1 MTKYKSI
8 RNGIC
13 ATIMAVTPILLSAQI
28 VKHDR
33 LLSFES
39 AEVPSFIS
47 GTNSGLS
54 ISDQHYKD
62 GTHSLQWKFQPGS
75 SITIDKDLKFEKK
88 DPTGVDK
95 YLSVFVVWIYNEKPI
110 GQTMQFEFLKDGKVC
125 TSFPFGLNFHGW
137 RAAWV
142 SYERDMQGTPEE
154 GMNKIRITAPDVPGE
169 IFIDHL
175 LTAAKM
181 DHRYQ
186 TADLQVPFV
195 NKETGNHWLFALKYS
210 QLTPD
215 IPLEK
220 TVSNLQHK
228 EIKVIENRL
237 REIICPPSEVTPQ
250 TIANL
255 RKAYESYGITYKDGK
270 VSGLPLFYGRAGE
283 AYERILPDWKGN
295 IMAAN
300 NMEVSNFFSLMN
312 RIAVA
317 YNNAINPQDKDVLKQ
332 MFITMYDHITD
343 QGVAFGSCWG
353 NIHHYGYSVRG
364 LYLAYF
370 LMKDVLREAGK
381 LNEAERTLRWYAIT
395 NEVYPKPEVDG
406 IDMDSFNTQTTGRIA
421 SILMMEDTP
430 EKLQYLKSFS
440 RWIDYGCR
448 PALGL
453 AGAFKKDGGAFHHRN
468 NYPAY
473 AVGGL
478 EGASNMIYLFNHT
491 DFAVSEL
498 AHQTVKKVLLTMRF
512 YCNKLNFPLSMS
524 GRHPDGKGKLIPMQ
538 YAVMALAGT
547 PDGKA
552 DFDADMAAAYLR
564 LVAGT
569 SSTGEDP
576 EYMPQFSNEEER
588 RMAKLLSDKGF
599 RPEPDPQGNLA
610 MGYGCVSVQRRSNW
624 AAVVRGHSRY
634 LWAAEHYLGANL
646 YGRYLAHGSMQ
657 ILTAAPGVVVT
668 PATSGW
674 QEAGFD
680 WNRIPGVT
688 SIHLPFDDLQA
699 KVYNV
704 DTFSGMEEMLYSDE
718 AFAGGLSQ
726 QHQNGNFGM
735 KLHEHDK
742 YNGSHRARK
751 SFHFFDGVIV
761 CLGSD
766 IENTNGEYPTETTIF
781 QLAVTDSAGHAYWKT
796 YQGDGKVWIDHIGTG
811 YYVPVA
817 AKFEKKFPQYSRAQ
831 KVNKETKGDW
841 VSLVIDHGKSPKGAS
856 YEYAVFPQ
864 TVVPVM
870 KQFAKKPSYK
880 VLQKD
885 RNAHIVRD
893 LKSNTTSYVLFETP
907 SADLPKGLLMK
918 ADTSCLV
925 MVHEE
930 KGKALLTVAQP
941 DLAFY
946 RGPSDEA
953 FDENGK
959 RIERSIYSRPWINND
974 SGEIPVTV
982 TLKGCWTVQE
992 TPACQVVSSDK
1003 NSTVIRFICKDGM
1016 SQDTELIPF
1025 KN

>member
-317 YNNAINPQDKDVLKQ
+317 YNNAINPQDKDALKQ

-343 QGVAFGSCWG
+343 QGIAYGSCLG
-353 NIHHYGYSVRG
+353 NITHYGYSFRPFFT
-364 LYLAYF
+364 AYF
-370 LMKDVLREAGK
+370 LMKEVFREIGK
-381 LNEAERTLRWYAIT
+381 QEEAEKAMLWYST
-395 NEVYPKPEVDG
+395 VNDVYNKPKTAG
-406 IDMDSFNTQTTGRIA
+406 IDIDFFNTLSTGRIA
-421 SILMMEDTP
+421 SILFMEDTP
-430 EKLQYLKSFS
+430 EKVQYLKSYS
-440 RWIDYGCR
+440 RWLNNGCL
-448 PALGL
+448 PAEGL
-453 AGAFKKDGGAFHHRN
+453 NDAFKADGSAYHHCN

-473 AVGGL
+473 ATGGL
-478 EGASNMIYLFNHT
+478 TGATNMIYLLSHT
-491 DFAVSEL
+491 GFAVSEL
-498 AHQTVKKVLLTMRF
+498 AHQTVKEVLLTMRF
-512 YCNKLNFPLSMS
+512 YCNKRSFPLSMS
-524 GRHPDGKGKLIPMQ
+524 GRHPNGKGELIPEH
-538 YAVMALAGT
+538 YILMALAGS
-547 PDGKA
+547 PDRKQ
-552 DFDADMAAAYLR
+552 DIDTDMANAYLR
-564 LVAGT
+564 LTEAPYKCNKREESFRNLFSAKGF
-569 SSTGEDP
+569 SPEQDP
-576 EYMPQFSNEEER
+576 E
-588 RMAKLLSDKGF
+588 
-599 RPEPDPQGNLA
+599 GNKA
-610 MGYGCVSVQRRSNW
+610 MGYACVSIQRRNNW
-624 AAVVRGHSRY
+624 SAVARGHSRY
-634 LWAAEHYLGANL
+634 LWAAEHYRGANL
-646 YGRYLAHGSMQ
+646 FGRYLAHGSLQ
-657 ILTAAPGVVVT
+657 IMTAPQGEEVSS
-668 PATSGW
+668 TSGGW
-674 QEAGFD
+674 QEEGFD
-680 WNRIPGVT
+680 WGRIPGT
-688 SIHLPFDDLQA
+688 PAIHLPVDQLEA
-699 KVYNV
+699 NILNV
-704 DTFSGMEEMLYSDE
+704 DVFSGYEEMLYSDE
-718 AFAGGLSQ
+718 AFAGGISQ
-726 QHQNGNFGM
+726 EHRNGAFGM

-766 IENTNGEYPTETTIF
+766 IENTNGEYLTETTIF

-856 YEYAVFPQ
+856 YEYAVLPQ

-925 MVHEE
+925 MIHEE

>member
-110 GQTMQFEFLKDGKVC
+110 AQTMQFEFLKDGKVC

-154 GMNKIRITAPDVPGE
+154 GMNKIRITAPNVPGE

-317 YNNAINPQDKDVLKQ
+317 YNNAINPQDKDALKQ

-343 QGVAFGSCWG
+343 QGIAYGSCLG
-353 NIHHYGYSVRG
+353 NITHYGYSFRPFFT
-364 LYLAYF
+364 AYF
-370 LMKDVLREAGK
+370 LMKEVFREIGK
-381 LNEAERTLRWYAIT
+381 QEEAEKAMLWYST
-395 NEVYPKPEVDG
+395 VNDVYNKPKTAG
-406 IDMDSFNTQTTGRIA
+406 IDIDFFNTLSTGRIA
-421 SILMMEDTP
+421 SILFMEDTP
-430 EKLQYLKSFS
+430 EKVQYLKSYS
-440 RWIDYGCR
+440 RWLNNGCL
-448 PALGL
+448 PAEGL
-453 AGAFKKDGGAFHHRN
+453 NDAFKADGSAYHHCN

-473 AVGGL
+473 ATGGL
-478 EGASNMIYLFNHT
+478 TGATNMIYLLSHT
-491 DFAVSEL
+491 GFAVSEL
-498 AHQTVKKVLLTMRF
+498 AHQTVKEVLLTMRF
-512 YCNKLNFPLSMS
+512 YCNKRSFPLSMS
-524 GRHPDGKGKLIPMQ
+524 GRHPNGKGELIPEH
-538 YAVMALAGT
+538 YILMALAGS
-547 PDGKA
+547 PDRKQ
-552 DFDADMAAAYLR
+552 DIDTDMANAYLR
-564 LVAGT
+564 LTEAPYKCNKREESFRNLFSAKGF
-569 SSTGEDP
+569 SPEQDP
-576 EYMPQFSNEEER
+576 E
-588 RMAKLLSDKGF
+588 
-599 RPEPDPQGNLA
+599 GNKA
-610 MGYGCVSVQRRSNW
+610 MGYACVSIQRRNNW
-624 AAVVRGHSRY
+624 SAVARGHSRY
-634 LWAAEHYLGANL
+634 LWAAEHYRGANL
-646 YGRYLAHGSMQ
+646 FGRYLAHGSLQ
-657 ILTAAPGVVVT
+657 IMTAPQGEEVSS
-668 PATSGW
+668 TSGGW
-674 QEAGFD
+674 QEEGFD
-680 WNRIPGVT
+680 WGRIPGT
-688 SIHLPFDDLQA
+688 TAIHLPVDQLEA
-699 KVYNV
+699 NILNV
-704 DTFSGMEEMLYSDE
+704 DVFSGYEEMLYSDE
-718 AFAGGLSQ
+718 AFAGGISQ
-726 QHQNGNFGM
+726 EHRNGAFGM

-766 IENTNGEYPTETTIF
+766 IENTNNEYPTETTIF
-781 QLAVTDSAGHAYWKT
+781 QLAVKDDAGHNYWKD
-796 YQGDGKVWIDHIGTG
+796 YQGNGKYWIDHIGTG

-817 AKFEKKFPQYSRAQ
+817 AKFEKNFPQYSRKQ
-831 KVNKETKGDW
+831 NTGEKTEGDW
-841 VSLVIDHGKSPKGAS
+841 VSLTVDHGKAPKGGS
-856 YEYAVFPQ
+856 YEYAILPQ
-864 TVVPVM
+864 TT
-870 KQFAKKPSYK
+870 QTEISSFAKKPSYK

-893 LKSNTTSYVLFETP
+893 LKSNTTSYILFETP
-907 SADLPKGLLMK
+907 DVLPKGLIQK
-918 ADTSCLV
+918 VDTSCLIMLREHKQEAV
-925 MVHEE
+925 
-930 KGKALLTVAQP
+930 LTVCQP
-941 DLAFY
+941 DLALY
-946 RGPSDEA
+946 RGPSDDIY
-953 FDENGK
+953 DEQGK
-959 RIERSIYSRPWINND
+959 RIERSIYSRPWIGNP
-974 SGEIPVTV
+974 SQSIPVRIE
-982 TLKGCWTVQE
+982 LKGKWEIDE
-992 TPACQVVSSDK
+992 TPECKIVSSDTK
-1003 NSTVIRFICKDGM
+1003 KTVLEFTCTDAASLEVK
-1016 SQDTELIPF
+1016 LH
-1025 KN
+1025 KK

>member
-1 MTKYKSI
+1 MKKYKSI

-317 YNNAINPQDKDVLKQ
+317 YNNAINPQDKDALKQ

-343 QGVAFGSCWG
+343 QGIAYGSCLG
-353 NIHHYGYSVRG
+353 NITHYGYSFRPFFT
-364 LYLAYF
+364 AYF
-370 LMKDVLREAGK
+370 LMKEVFREMGK
-381 LNEAERTLRWYAIT
+381 QEEAEKAMLWYST
-395 NEVYPKPEVDG
+395 VNDVYNKPKTAG
-406 IDMDSFNTQTTGRIA
+406 IDIDFFNTLSTGRIA
-421 SILMMEDTP
+421 SILFMEDTP
-430 EKLQYLKSFS
+430 EKVQYLKSYS
-440 RWIDYGCR
+440 RWLNNGCL
-448 PALGL
+448 PAEGL
-453 AGAFKKDGGAFHHRN
+453 NDAFKADGSAYHHCN

-473 AVGGL
+473 ATGGL
-478 EGASNMIYLFNHT
+478 TGATNMIYLLSHT
-491 DFAVSEL
+491 GFAVSEL
-498 AHQTVKKVLLTMRF
+498 AHQTVKEVLLTMRF
-512 YCNKLNFPLSMS
+512 YCNKRSFPLSMS
-524 GRHPDGKGKLIPMQ
+524 GRHPNGKGELIPEH
-538 YAVMALAGT
+538 YILMALAGS
-547 PDGKA
+547 PDRKQ
-552 DFDADMAAAYLR
+552 DIDTDMANAYLR
-564 LVAGT
+564 LTEAPYKCNKREESFRNLFSAKGF
-569 SSTGEDP
+569 SPEQDP
-576 EYMPQFSNEEER
+576 E
-588 RMAKLLSDKGF
+588 
-599 RPEPDPQGNLA
+599 GNKA
-610 MGYGCVSVQRRSNW
+610 MGYACVSIQRRNNW
-624 AAVVRGHSRY
+624 SAVARGHSRY
-634 LWAAEHYLGANL
+634 LWAAEHYRGANL
-646 YGRYLAHGSMQ
+646 FGRYLAHGSLQ
-657 ILTAAPGVVVT
+657 IMTAPQGEEVSS
-668 PATSGW
+668 TSGGW
-674 QEAGFD
+674 QEEGFD
-680 WNRIPGVT
+680 WGRIPGT
-688 SIHLPFDDLQA
+688 TAIHLPVDQLEA
-699 KVYNV
+699 NILNV
-704 DTFSGMEEMLYSDE
+704 DVFSGYEEMLYSDE
-718 AFAGGLSQ
+718 AFAGGISQ
-726 QHQNGNFGM
+726 EHRNGAFGM

-766 IENTNGEYPTETTIF
+766 IENTNNEYPTETTIF
-781 QLAVTDSAGHAYWKT
+781 QLAVKDDAGHNYWKD
-796 YQGDGKVWIDHIGTG
+796 YQGNGKYWIDHIGTG

-817 AKFEKKFPQYSRAQ
+817 AKFEKNFPQYSRKQ
-831 KVNKETKGDW
+831 NTGEKTEGDW
-841 VSLVIDHGKSPKGAS
+841 VSLTVDHGKAPKGGS
-856 YEYAVFPQ
+856 YEYAILPQ
-864 TVVPVM
+864 TT
-870 KQFAKKPSYK
+870 QTEISSFAKKPSYK

-893 LKSNTTSYVLFETP
+893 LKSNTTSYILFETP
-907 SADLPKGLLMK
+907 DVLPKGLIQK
-918 ADTSCLV
+918 VDTSCLIMLREHKQEAV
-925 MVHEE
+925 
-930 KGKALLTVAQP
+930 LTVCQP
-941 DLAFY
+941 DLALY
-946 RGPSDEA
+946 RGPSDDIY
-953 FDENGK
+953 DEQGK
-959 RIERSIYSRPWINND
+959 RIERSIYSRPWIGNP
-974 SGEIPVTV
+974 SQSIPVRIE
-982 TLKGCWTVQE
+982 LKGKWEIDE
-992 TPACQVVSSDK
+992 TPECKTVSSDTK
-1003 NSTVIRFICKDGM
+1003 KTVLEFTCTDAASMEVK
-1016 SQDTELIPF
+1016 LH
-1025 KN
+1025 KK

>member
-125 TSFPFGLNFHGW
+125 TSFPFGLNFQGW

-317 YNNAINPQDKDVLKQ
+317 YNNAINPQDKDALKQ

-343 QGVAFGSCWG
+343 QGIAYGSCLG
-353 NIHHYGYSVRG
+353 NITHYGYSFRPFFT
-364 LYLAYF
+364 AYF
-370 LMKDVLREAGK
+370 LMKEVFREIGK
-381 LNEAERTLRWYAIT
+381 QEEAEKAMLWYST
-395 NEVYPKPEVDG
+395 VNDVYNKPKTAG
-406 IDMDSFNTQTTGRIA
+406 IDIDFFNTLSTGRIA
-421 SILMMEDTP
+421 SILFMEDTP
-430 EKLQYLKSFS
+430 EKVQYLKSYS
-440 RWIDYGCR
+440 RWLNNGCL
-448 PALGL
+448 PAEGL
-453 AGAFKKDGGAFHHRN
+453 NDAFKADGSAYHHCN

-473 AVGGL
+473 ATGGL
-478 EGASNMIYLFNHT
+478 TGATNMIYLLSHT
-491 DFAVSEL
+491 GFAVSEL
-498 AHQTVKKVLLTMRF
+498 AHQTVKEVLLTMRF
-512 YCNKLNFPLSMS
+512 YCNKRSFPLSMS
-524 GRHPDGKGKLIPMQ
+524 GRHPNGKGELIPEH
-538 YAVMALAGT
+538 YILMALAGS
-547 PDGKA
+547 PDRKQ
-552 DFDADMAAAYLR
+552 DIDTDMANAYLR
-564 LVAGT
+564 LTEAPYKCNKREESFRNLFSAKGF
-569 SSTGEDP
+569 SPEQDP
-576 EYMPQFSNEEER
+576 E
-588 RMAKLLSDKGF
+588 
-599 RPEPDPQGNLA
+599 GNKA
-610 MGYGCVSVQRRSNW
+610 MGYACVSIQRRNNW
-624 AAVVRGHSRY
+624 SAVARGHSRY
-634 LWAAEHYLGANL
+634 LWAAEHYRGANL
-646 YGRYLAHGSMQ
+646 FGRYLAHGSLQ
-657 ILTAAPGVVVT
+657 IMTAPQGEEVSS
-668 PATSGW
+668 TSGGW
-674 QEAGFD
+674 QEEGFD
-680 WNRIPGVT
+680 WGRIPGT
-688 SIHLPFDDLQA
+688 TAIHLPVDQLEA
-699 KVYNV
+699 NILNV
-704 DTFSGMEEMLYSDE
+704 DVFSGYEEMLYSDE
-718 AFAGGLSQ
+718 AFAGGISQ
-726 QHQNGNFGM
+726 EHRNGAFGM

-766 IENTNGEYPTETTIF
+766 IENTNNEYPTETTIF
-781 QLAVTDSAGHAYWKT
+781 QLAVKDDAGHNCWKD
-796 YQGDGKVWIDHIGTG
+796 YQGNGKYWIDHIGTG

-817 AKFEKKFPQYSRAQ
+817 AKFEKNFPQYSRKQ
-831 KVNKETKGDW
+831 NTGEKTEGDW
-841 VSLVIDHGKSPKGAS
+841 VSLTVDHGKAPKGGS
-856 YEYAVFPQ
+856 YEYAILPQ
-864 TVVPVM
+864 TT
-870 KQFAKKPSYK
+870 QTEISSFAKKPSYK

-893 LKSNTTSYVLFETP
+893 LKSNTTSYILFETP
-907 SADLPKGLLMK
+907 DVLPKGLIQK
-918 ADTSCLV
+918 VDTSCLIMLREHKQEAV
-925 MVHEE
+925 
-930 KGKALLTVAQP
+930 LTVCQP
-941 DLAFY
+941 DLALY
-946 RGPSDEA
+946 RGPSDDIY
-953 FDENGK
+953 DEQGK
-959 RIERSIYSRPWINND
+959 RIERSIYSRPWIGNP
-974 SGEIPVTV
+974 SQSIPVRIE
-982 TLKGCWTVQE
+982 LKGKWEIDE
-992 TPACQVVSSDK
+992 TPECKIVSSDTK
-1003 NSTVIRFICKDGM
+1003 KTVLEFTCTDAASLEVK
-1016 SQDTELIPF
+1016 LH
-1025 KN
+1025 KK

>member
-317 YNNAINPQDKDVLKQ
+317 YNNTINPQDKDVLKQ

-343 QGVAFGSCWG
+343 QGIAYGSCLG
-353 NIHHYGYSVRG
+353 NITHYGYSFRPFFT
-364 LYLAYF
+364 AYF
-370 LMKDVLREAGK
+370 LMKEVFREMGK
-381 LNEAERTLRWYAIT
+381 QEEAEKAMLWYST
-395 NEVYPKPEVDG
+395 VNDVYNKPKTAG
-406 IDMDSFNTQTTGRIA
+406 IDIDFFNTLSTGRIA
-421 SILMMEDTP
+421 SILFMEDTP
-430 EKLQYLKSFS
+430 EKVQYLKSYS
-440 RWIDYGCR
+440 RWLNNGCL
-448 PALGL
+448 PAEGL
-453 AGAFKKDGGAFHHRN
+453 NDAFKADGSAYHHCN

-473 AVGGL
+473 ATGGL
-478 EGASNMIYLFNHT
+478 TGATNMIYLLSHT

-498 AHQTVKKVLLTMRF
+498 AHQTVKEVLLTMRF
-512 YCNKLNFPLSMS
+512 YCNKRSFPLSMS
-524 GRHPDGKGKLIPMQ
+524 GRHPNGKGELIPEH
-538 YAVMALAGT
+538 YILMALAGS
-547 PDGKA
+547 PDRKQ
-552 DFDADMAAAYLR
+552 DIDTDMANAYLR
-564 LVAGT
+564 LTEAPYKCNKREESFRNLFSAKGF
-569 SSTGEDP
+569 SPEQDP
-576 EYMPQFSNEEER
+576 E
-588 RMAKLLSDKGF
+588 
-599 RPEPDPQGNLA
+599 GNKA
-610 MGYGCVSVQRRSNW
+610 MGYACVSIQRRNNW
-624 AAVVRGHSRY
+624 SAVARGHSRY
-634 LWAAEHYLGANL
+634 LWAAEHYRGANL
-646 YGRYLAHGSMQ
+646 FGRYLAHGSLQ
-657 ILTAAPGVVVT
+657 IMTAPQGEEVSS
-668 PATSGW
+668 TSGGW
-674 QEAGFD
+674 QEEGFD
-680 WNRIPGVT
+680 WGRIPGT
-688 SIHLPFDDLQA
+688 TAIHLPVDQLEA
-699 KVYNV
+699 NILNV
-704 DTFSGMEEMLYSDE
+704 DVFSGYEEMLYSDE
-718 AFAGGLSQ
+718 AFAGGISQ
-726 QHQNGNFGM
+726 EHRNGAFGM

-766 IENTNGEYPTETTIF
+766 IENTNNEYPTETTIF
-781 QLAVTDSAGHAYWKT
+781 QLAVKDDAGHNYWKD
-796 YQGDGKVWIDHIGTG
+796 YQGNGKYWIDHIGTG

-817 AKFEKKFPQYSRAQ
+817 AKFEKNFPQYSRKQ
-831 KVNKETKGDW
+831 NTGEKTEGDW
-841 VSLVIDHGKSPKGAS
+841 VSLTVDHGKAPKGGS
-856 YEYAVFPQ
+856 YEYAILPQ
-864 TVVPVM
+864 TT
-870 KQFAKKPSYK
+870 QTEISSFAKKPSYK

-893 LKSNTTSYVLFETP
+893 LKSNTTSYILFETP
-907 SADLPKGLLMK
+907 DVLPKGLIQK
-918 ADTSCLV
+918 VDTSCLIMLREHKQEAV
-925 MVHEE
+925 
-930 KGKALLTVAQP
+930 LTVCQP
-941 DLAFY
+941 DLALY
-946 RGPSDEA
+946 RGPSDDIY
-953 FDENGK
+953 DEQGK
-959 RIERSIYSRPWINND
+959 RIERSIYSRPWIGNP
-974 SGEIPVTV
+974 SQSIPVRIE
-982 TLKGCWTVQE
+982 LKGKWEIDE
-992 TPACQVVSSDK
+992 TPECKTVSSDTK
-1003 NSTVIRFICKDGM
+1003 KTVLEFTCTDAASLEVK
-1016 SQDTELIPF
+1016 LH
-1025 KN
+1025 KK

>member
-125 TSFPFGLNFHGW
+125 TSFPFGLNFQGW

-317 YNNAINPQDKDVLKQ
+317 YNNAINPQDKDALKQ

-343 QGVAFGSCWG
+343 QGIAYGSCLG
-353 NIHHYGYSVRG
+353 NITHYGYSFRPFFT
-364 LYLAYF
+364 AYF
-370 LMKDVLREAGK
+370 LMKEVFREIGK
-381 LNEAERTLRWYAIT
+381 QEEAEKAMLWYST
-395 NEVYPKPEVDG
+395 VNDVYNKPKTAG
-406 IDMDSFNTQTTGRIA
+406 IDIDFFNTLSTGRIA
-421 SILMMEDTP
+421 SILFMEDTP
-430 EKLQYLKSFS
+430 EKVQYLKSYS
-440 RWIDYGCR
+440 RWLNNGCL
-448 PALGL
+448 PAEGL
-453 AGAFKKDGGAFHHRN
+453 NDAFKADGSAYHHCN

-473 AVGGL
+473 ATGGL
-478 EGASNMIYLFNHT
+478 TGATNMIYLLSHT
-491 DFAVSEL
+491 GFAVSEL
-498 AHQTVKKVLLTMRF
+498 AHQTVKEVLLTMRF
-512 YCNKLNFPLSMS
+512 YCNKRSFPLSMS
-524 GRHPDGKGKLIPMQ
+524 GRHPNGKGELIPEH
-538 YAVMALAGT
+538 YILMALAGS
-547 PDGKA
+547 PDRKQ
-552 DFDADMAAAYLR
+552 DIDTDMANAYLR
-564 LVAGT
+564 LTEAPYKCNKREESFRNLFSAKGF
-569 SSTGEDP
+569 SPEQDP
-576 EYMPQFSNEEER
+576 E
-588 RMAKLLSDKGF
+588 
-599 RPEPDPQGNLA
+599 GNKA
-610 MGYGCVSVQRRSNW
+610 MGYACVSIQRRNNW
-624 AAVVRGHSRY
+624 SAVARGHSRY
-634 LWAAEHYLGANL
+634 LWAAEHYRGANL
-646 YGRYLAHGSMQ
+646 FGRYLAHGSLQ
-657 ILTAAPGVVVT
+657 IMTAPQGEEVSS
-668 PATSGW
+668 TSGGW
-674 QEAGFD
+674 QEEGFD
-680 WNRIPGVT
+680 WGRIPGT
-688 SIHLPFDDLQA
+688 TAIHLPVDQLEA
-699 KVYNV
+699 NILNV
-704 DTFSGMEEMLYSDE
+704 DVFSGYEEMLYSDE
-718 AFAGGLSQ
+718 AFAGGISQ
-726 QHQNGNFGM
+726 EHRNGAFGL

-766 IENTNGEYPTETTIF
+766 IENTNNEYPTETTIF
-781 QLAVTDSAGHAYWKT
+781 QLAVKDDAGHNYWKD
-796 YQGDGKVWIDHIGTG
+796 YQGNGKYWIDHIGTG

-817 AKFEKKFPQYSRAQ
+817 AKFEKNFPQYSRKQ
-831 KVNKETKGDW
+831 NTGEKTEGDW
-841 VSLVIDHGKSPKGAS
+841 VSLTVDHGKAPKGGS
-856 YEYAVFPQ
+856 YEYAILPQ
-864 TVVPVM
+864 TT
-870 KQFAKKPSYK
+870 QTEISSFAKKPSYK

-893 LKSNTTSYVLFETP
+893 LKSNTTSYILFETP
-907 SADLPKGLLMK
+907 DVLPKGLIQK
-918 ADTSCLV
+918 VDTSCLIMLREHKQEAV
-925 MVHEE
+925 
-930 KGKALLTVAQP
+930 LTVCQP
-941 DLAFY
+941 DLALY
-946 RGPSDEA
+946 RGPSDDIY
-953 FDENGK
+953 DEQGK
-959 RIERSIYSRPWINND
+959 RIERSIYSRPWIGNP
-974 SGEIPVTV
+974 SQSIPVRIE
-982 TLKGCWTVQE
+982 LKGKWEIDE
-992 TPACQVVSSDK
+992 TPECKIVSSDTK
-1003 NSTVIRFICKDGM
+1003 KTVLEFTCTDAASLEVK
-1016 SQDTELIPF
+1016 LH
-1025 KN
+1025 KK

>member
-154 GMNKIRITAPDVPGE
+154 GMNKIRITAPNVPGE

-317 YNNAINPQDKDVLKQ
+317 YNNAINPQDKDALKQ

-343 QGVAFGSCWG
+343 QGIAYGSCLG
-353 NIHHYGYSVRG
+353 NITHYGYSFRPFFT
-364 LYLAYF
+364 AYF
-370 LMKDVLREAGK
+370 LMKEVFREIGK
-381 LNEAERTLRWYAIT
+381 QEEAEKAMLWYST
-395 NEVYPKPEVDG
+395 VNDVYNKPKTAG
-406 IDMDSFNTQTTGRIA
+406 IDIDFFNTLSTGRIA
-421 SILMMEDTP
+421 SILFMEDTP
-430 EKLQYLKSFS
+430 EKVQYLKSYS
-440 RWIDYGCR
+440 RWLNNGCL
-448 PALGL
+448 PAEGL
-453 AGAFKKDGGAFHHRN
+453 NDAFKADGSAYHHCN

-473 AVGGL
+473 ATGGL
-478 EGASNMIYLFNHT
+478 TGATNMIYLLSHT
-491 DFAVSEL
+491 GFAVSEL
-498 AHQTVKKVLLTMRF
+498 AHQTVKEVLLTMRF
-512 YCNKLNFPLSMS
+512 YCNKRSFPLSMS
-524 GRHPDGKGKLIPMQ
+524 GRHPNGKGELIPEH
-538 YAVMALAGT
+538 YILMALAGS
-547 PDGKA
+547 PDRKQ
-552 DFDADMAAAYLR
+552 DIDTDMANAYLR
-564 LVAGT
+564 LTEAPYKCNKREESFRNLFSAKGF
-569 SSTGEDP
+569 SPEQDP
-576 EYMPQFSNEEER
+576 E
-588 RMAKLLSDKGF
+588 
-599 RPEPDPQGNLA
+599 GNKA
-610 MGYGCVSVQRRSNW
+610 MGYACVSIQRRNNW
-624 AAVVRGHSRY
+624 SAVARGHSRY
-634 LWAAEHYLGANL
+634 LWAAEHYRGANL
-646 YGRYLAHGSMQ
+646 FGRYLAHGSLQ
-657 ILTAAPGVVVT
+657 IMTAPQGEEVSS
-668 PATSGW
+668 TSGGW
-674 QEAGFD
+674 QEEGFD
-680 WNRIPGVT
+680 WGRIPGT
-688 SIHLPFDDLQA
+688 TAIHLPVDQLEA
-699 KVYNV
+699 NILNV
-704 DTFSGMEEMLYSDE
+704 DVFSGYEEMLYSDE
-718 AFAGGLSQ
+718 AFAGGISQ
-726 QHQNGNFGM
+726 EHRNGAFGM

-766 IENTNGEYPTETTIF
+766 IENTNNEYPTETTIF
-781 QLAVTDSAGHAYWKT
+781 QLAVKDDAGHNYWKD
-796 YQGDGKVWIDHIGTG
+796 YQGNGKYWIDHIGTG

-817 AKFEKKFPQYSRAQ
+817 AKFEKNFPQYSRKQ
-831 KVNKETKGDW
+831 NTGEKTEGDW
-841 VSLVIDHGKSPKGAS
+841 VSLTVDHGKAPKGGS
-856 YEYAVFPQ
+856 YEYAILPQ
-864 TVVPVM
+864 TT
-870 KQFAKKPSYK
+870 QTEISSFAKKPSYK

-893 LKSNTTSYVLFETP
+893 LKSNTTSYILFETP
-907 SADLPKGLLMK
+907 DVLPKGLIQK
-918 ADTSCLV
+918 VDTSCLIMLREHKQEAV
-925 MVHEE
+925 
-930 KGKALLTVAQP
+930 LTVCQP
-941 DLAFY
+941 DLALY
-946 RGPSDEA
+946 RGPSDDIY
-953 FDENGK
+953 DEQGK
-959 RIERSIYSRPWINND
+959 RIERSIYSRPWIGNP
-974 SGEIPVTV
+974 SQSIPVRIE
-982 TLKGCWTVQE
+982 LKGKWEIDE
-992 TPACQVVSSDK
+992 TPECKTVSSDTK
-1003 NSTVIRFICKDGM
+1003 KTVLEFTCTDAASLEVK
-1016 SQDTELIPF
+1016 LH
-1025 KN
+1025 KK

>member
-142 SYERDMQGTPEE
+142 SYERDMQGIPEE

-317 YNNAINPQDKDVLKQ
+317 YNNAINPQDKDALKQ

-343 QGVAFGSCWG
+343 QGIAYGSCLG
-353 NIHHYGYSVRG
+353 NITHYGYSFRPFFT
-364 LYLAYF
+364 AYF
-370 LMKDVLREAGK
+370 LMKEVFREMGK
-381 LNEAERTLRWYAIT
+381 QEEAEKAMLWYST
-395 NEVYPKPEVDG
+395 VNDVYNKPKTAG
-406 IDMDSFNTQTTGRIA
+406 IDIDFFNTLSTGRIA
-421 SILMMEDTP
+421 SILFMEDTP
-430 EKLQYLKSFS
+430 EKVQYLKSYS
-440 RWIDYGCR
+440 RWLNNGCL
-448 PALGL
+448 PAEGL
-453 AGAFKKDGGAFHHRN
+453 NDAFKADGSAYHHCN

-473 AVGGL
+473 ATGGL
-478 EGASNMIYLFNHT
+478 TGATNMIYLLSHT

-498 AHQTVKKVLLTMRF
+498 AHQTVKEVLLTMRF
-512 YCNKLNFPLSMS
+512 YCNKRSFPLSMS
-524 GRHPDGKGKLIPMQ
+524 GRHPNGKGELIPEH
-538 YAVMALAGT
+538 YILMALAGS
-547 PDGKA
+547 PDRQQ
-552 DFDADMAAAYLR
+552 DIDSDMANAYLR
-564 LVAGT
+564 LTEA
-569 SSTGEDP
+569 P
-576 EYMPQFSNEEER
+576 YKCNKQEESFR
-588 RMAKLLSDKGF
+588 NLFIDKGF
-599 RPEPDPQGNLA
+599 SPEQDPEGNKA
-610 MGYGCVSVQRRSNW
+610 MGYACVSIQRRNNW
-624 AAVVRGHSRY
+624 SAVARGHSRY
-634 LWAAEHYLGANL
+634 LWAAEHYRGANL
-646 YGRYLAHGSMQ
+646 FGRYLAHGSLQ
-657 ILTAAPGVVVT
+657 IMTAPQGEEVSS
-668 PATSGW
+668 TSGGW
-674 QEAGFD
+674 QEEGFD
-680 WNRIPGVT
+680 WGRIPGT
-688 SIHLPFDDLQA
+688 TAIHLPVDQLEA
-699 KVYNV
+699 NILNV
-704 DTFSGMEEMLYSDE
+704 DVFSGYEEMLYSDE
-718 AFAGGLSQ
+718 AFAGGISQ
-726 QHQNGNFGM
+726 EHQNGAFGM

-766 IENTNGEYPTETTIF
+766 IENTNNEYPTETTIF
-781 QLAVTDSAGHAYWKT
+781 QLAVKDDAGHNYWKD
-796 YQGDGKVWIDHIGTG
+796 YQGNGKYWIDHIGTG

-817 AKFEKKFPQYSRAQ
+817 AKFEKNFPQYSRKQ
-831 KVNKETKGDW
+831 NTGEKTEGDW
-841 VSLVIDHGKSPKGAS
+841 VSLTVDHGKAPKGGS
-856 YEYAVFPQ
+856 YEYAILPQ
-864 TVVPVM
+864 TT
-870 KQFAKKPSYK
+870 QTEISSFAKKPSYK

-893 LKSNTTSYVLFETP
+893 LKSNTTSYILFETP
-907 SADLPKGLLMK
+907 DVLPKGLIQQV
-918 ADTSCLV
+918 DTSCLIMLREHKQEAV
-925 MVHEE
+925 
-930 KGKALLTVAQP
+930 LTVCQP
-941 DLAFY
+941 DLALY
-946 RGPSDEA
+946 RGPSDDIY
-953 FDENGK
+953 DEQGK
-959 RIERSIYSRPWINND
+959 RIERSIYSRSWIGNP
-974 SGEIPVTV
+974 SQSIPIRIEI
-982 TLKGCWTVQE
+982 KGKWEIDE
-992 TPACQVVSSDK
+992 TPECKTVSSDTK
-1003 NSTVIRFICKDGM
+1003 KTVLEFTCTDAASLEVK
-1016 SQDTELIPF
+1016 LH
-1025 KN
+1025 KK

>member
-1 MTKYKSI
+1 MKKYKSI

-317 YNNAINPQDKDVLKQ
+317 YNNTINPQDKDVLKQ

-343 QGVAFGSCWG
+343 QGIAYGSCLG
-353 NIHHYGYSVRG
+353 NITHYGYSFRPFFT
-364 LYLAYF
+364 AYF
-370 LMKDVLREAGK
+370 LMKEVFREMGK
-381 LNEAERTLRWYAIT
+381 QEEAEKAMLWYST
-395 NEVYPKPEVDG
+395 VNDVYNKPKTAG
-406 IDMDSFNTQTTGRIA
+406 IDIDFFNTLSTGRIA
-421 SILMMEDTP
+421 SILFMEDTP
-430 EKLQYLKSFS
+430 EKVQYLKSYS
-440 RWIDYGCR
+440 RWLNNGCL
-448 PALGL
+448 PAEGL
-453 AGAFKKDGGAFHHRN
+453 NDAFKADGSAYHHCN

-473 AVGGL
+473 ATGGL
-478 EGASNMIYLFNHT
+478 TGATNMIYLLSHT

-498 AHQTVKKVLLTMRF
+498 AHQTVKEVLLTMRF
-512 YCNKLNFPLSMS
+512 YCNKRSFPLSMS
-524 GRHPDGKGKLIPMQ
+524 GRHPNGKGELIPEH
-538 YAVMALAGT
+538 YILMALAGS
-547 PDGKA
+547 PDRKQ
-552 DFDADMAAAYLR
+552 DIDTDMANAYLR
-564 LVAGT
+564 LTEAPYKCNKREESFRNLFSAKGF
-569 SSTGEDP
+569 SPEQDP
-576 EYMPQFSNEEER
+576 E
-588 RMAKLLSDKGF
+588 
-599 RPEPDPQGNLA
+599 GNKA
-610 MGYGCVSVQRRSNW
+610 MGYACVSIQRRNNW
-624 AAVVRGHSRY
+624 SAVARGHSRY
-634 LWAAEHYLGANL
+634 LWAAEHYRGANL
-646 YGRYLAHGSMQ
+646 FGRYLAHGSLQ
-657 ILTAAPGVVVT
+657 IMTAPQGEEVSS
-668 PATSGW
+668 TSGGW
-674 QEAGFD
+674 QEEGFD
-680 WNRIPGVT
+680 WGRIPGT
-688 SIHLPFDDLQA
+688 TAIHLPVDQLEA
-699 KVYNV
+699 NILNV
-704 DTFSGMEEMLYSDE
+704 DVFSGYEEMLYSDE
-718 AFAGGLSQ
+718 AFAGGISQ
-726 QHQNGNFGM
+726 EHRNGAFGM

-766 IENTNGEYPTETTIF
+766 IENTNNEYPTETTIF
-781 QLAVTDSAGHAYWKT
+781 QLAVKDDAGHNYWKD
-796 YQGDGKVWIDHIGTG
+796 YQGNGKYWIDHIGTG

-817 AKFEKKFPQYSRAQ
+817 AKFEKNFPQYSRKQ
-831 KVNKETKGDW
+831 NTGEKTEGDW
-841 VSLVIDHGKSPKGAS
+841 VSLTVDHGKAPKGGS
-856 YEYAVFPQ
+856 YEYAILPQ
-864 TVVPVM
+864 TT
-870 KQFAKKPSYK
+870 QTEISSFAKKPSYK

-893 LKSNTTSYVLFETP
+893 LKSNTTSYILFETP
-907 SADLPKGLLMK
+907 DVLPKGLIQK
-918 ADTSCLV
+918 VDTSCLIMLREHKQEAV
-925 MVHEE
+925 
-930 KGKALLTVAQP
+930 LTVCQP
-941 DLAFY
+941 DLALY
-946 RGPSDEA
+946 RGPSDDIY
-953 FDENGK
+953 DEQGK
-959 RIERSIYSRPWINND
+959 RIERSIYSRPWIGNP
-974 SGEIPVTV
+974 SQSIPVRIE
-982 TLKGCWTVQE
+982 LKGKWEIDE
-992 TPACQVVSSDK
+992 TPECKTVSSDTK
-1003 NSTVIRFICKDGM
+1003 KTVLEFTCTDAASLEVK
-1016 SQDTELIPF
+1016 LH
-1025 KN
+1025 KK

>member
-317 YNNAINPQDKDVLKQ
+317 YNNAINPQDKDVFKQ

-343 QGVAFGSCWG
+343 QGIAYGSCLG
-353 NIHHYGYSVRG
+353 NITHYGYSFRPFFT
-364 LYLAYF
+364 AYF
-370 LMKDVLREAGK
+370 LMKEVFREIGK
-381 LNEAERTLRWYAIT
+381 QEEAEKAMLWYST
-395 NEVYPKPEVDG
+395 VNDVYNKPKTAG
-406 IDMDSFNTQTTGRIA
+406 IDIDFFNTLSTGRIA
-421 SILMMEDTP
+421 SILFMEDTP
-430 EKLQYLKSFS
+430 EKVQYLKSYS
-440 RWIDYGCR
+440 RWLNNGCL
-448 PALGL
+448 PAEGL
-453 AGAFKKDGGAFHHRN
+453 NDAFKADGSAYHHCN

-473 AVGGL
+473 ATGGL
-478 EGASNMIYLFNHT
+478 TGATNMIYLLSHT
-491 DFAVSEL
+491 GFAVSEL
-498 AHQTVKKVLLTMRF
+498 AHQTVKEVLLTMRF
-512 YCNKLNFPLSMS
+512 YCNKRSFPLSMS
-524 GRHPDGKGKLIPMQ
+524 GRHPNGKGELIPEH
-538 YAVMALAGT
+538 YILMALAGS
-547 PDGKA
+547 PDRKQ
-552 DFDADMAAAYLR
+552 DIDTDMTNAYLR
-564 LVAGT
+564 LTEAPYKCNKREESFRNLFSGKGF
-569 SSTGEDP
+569 SPEQDP
-576 EYMPQFSNEEER
+576 E
-588 RMAKLLSDKGF
+588 
-599 RPEPDPQGNLA
+599 GNKA
-610 MGYGCVSVQRRSNW
+610 MGYACVSIQRRYNW
-624 AAVVRGHSRY
+624 SAVARGHSRY
-634 LWAAEHYLGANL
+634 LWAAEHYRGANL
-646 YGRYLAHGSMQ
+646 FGRYLAHGSLQ
-657 ILTAAPGVVVT
+657 IMTAPQGEEVSS
-668 PATSGW
+668 TSGGW
-674 QEAGFD
+674 QEEGFD
-680 WNRIPGVT
+680 WGRIPGT
-688 SIHLPFDDLQA
+688 TAIHLPVDQLEA
-699 KVYNV
+699 NILNV
-704 DTFSGMEEMLYSDE
+704 DVFSGYEEMLYSDE
-718 AFAGGLSQ
+718 AFAGGISQ
-726 QHQNGNFGM
+726 EHRNGAFGM

-751 SFHFFDGVIV
+751 SFHFFDEVIV

-766 IENTNGEYPTETTIF
+766 IENTNNEYPTETTIF
-781 QLAVTDSAGHAYWKT
+781 QLAVKDNAGHNYWKD
-796 YQGDGKVWIDHIGTG
+796 YQGNGKYWIDPIGTG

-817 AKFEKKFPQYSRAQ
+817 AKFEKNFPQYSRKQ
-831 KVNKETKGDW
+831 NTGEKTEGDW
-841 VSLVIDHGKSPKGAS
+841 VSLTVDHGKAPKGGS
-856 YEYAVFPQ
+856 YEYAILPQ
-864 TVVPVM
+864 TT
-870 KQFAKKPSYK
+870 QTEISSFAKKPSYK

-893 LKSNTTSYVLFETP
+893 LKSNTTSYILFETP
-907 SADLPKGLLMK
+907 DVLPKGLIQK
-918 ADTSCLV
+918 VDTSCLIMLREHKQETV
-925 MVHEE
+925 
-930 KGKALLTVAQP
+930 LTVCQP
-941 DLAFY
+941 DLALY
-946 RGPSDEA
+946 RGPSDDIY
-953 FDENGK
+953 DEQGK
-959 RIERSIYSRPWINND
+959 RIERSIYSRPWIGNP
-974 SGEIPVTV
+974 SQSIPVRIE
-982 TLKGCWTVQE
+982 LKGKWEIDE
-992 TPACQVVSSDK
+992 TPECKTVSSDTK
-1003 NSTVIRFICKDGM
+1003 KTVLEFTCTDAASLEVK
-1016 SQDTELIPF
+1016 LH
-1025 KN
+1025 KK

>member
-220 TVSNLQHK
+220 TVSNLQHM

-317 YNNAINPQDKDVLKQ
+317 YNNAINPQDKDALKQ

-343 QGVAFGSCWG
+343 QGIAYGSCLG
-353 NIHHYGYSVRG
+353 NITHYGYSFRPFFT
-364 LYLAYF
+364 AYF
-370 LMKDVLREAGK
+370 LMKEVFREIGK
-381 LNEAERTLRWYAIT
+381 QEEAEKAMLWYST
-395 NEVYPKPEVDG
+395 VNDVYNKPKTAG
-406 IDMDSFNTQTTGRIA
+406 IDIDFFNTLSTGRIA
-421 SILMMEDTP
+421 SILFMEDTP
-430 EKLQYLKSFS
+430 EKVQYLKSYS
-440 RWIDYGCR
+440 RWLNNGCL
-448 PALGL
+448 PAEGL
-453 AGAFKKDGGAFHHRN
+453 NDAFKADGSAYHHCN

-473 AVGGL
+473 ATGGL
-478 EGASNMIYLFNHT
+478 TGATNMIYLLSHT

-498 AHQTVKKVLLTMRF
+498 AHQTVKEVLLTMRF
-512 YCNKLNFPLSMS
+512 YCNKRSFPLSMS
-524 GRHPDGKGKLIPMQ
+524 GRHPNGKGELIPEH
-538 YAVMALAGT
+538 YILMALAGS
-547 PDGKA
+547 PDRKQ
-552 DFDADMAAAYLR
+552 DIDTDMANAYLR
-564 LVAGT
+564 LTEAPYKCNKREESFRNLFSAKGF
-569 SSTGEDP
+569 SPEQDP
-576 EYMPQFSNEEER
+576 E
-588 RMAKLLSDKGF
+588 
-599 RPEPDPQGNLA
+599 GNKA
-610 MGYGCVSVQRRSNW
+610 MGYACVSIQRRNNW
-624 AAVVRGHSRY
+624 SAVARGHSRY
-634 LWAAEHYLGANL
+634 LWAAEHYRGANL
-646 YGRYLAHGSMQ
+646 FGRYLAHGSLQ
-657 ILTAAPGVVVT
+657 IMTAPQGEEVSS
-668 PATSGW
+668 TSGGW
-674 QEAGFD
+674 QEEGFD
-680 WNRIPGVT
+680 WGRIPGT
-688 SIHLPFDDLQA
+688 TAIHLPVDQLEA
-699 KVYNV
+699 NILNV
-704 DTFSGMEEMLYSDE
+704 DVFSGYEEMLYSDE
-718 AFAGGLSQ
+718 AFAGGISQ
-726 QHQNGNFGM
+726 EHRNGAFGM

-751 SFHFFDGVIV
+751 SFHFFDEVIV

-766 IENTNGEYPTETTIF
+766 IENTNNEYPTETTIF
-781 QLAVTDSAGHAYWKT
+781 QLAVKNDAGHNYWKD
-796 YQGDGKVWIDHIGTG
+796 YQGNGKYWIDHIGTG

-817 AKFEKKFPQYSRAQ
+817 AKFEKNFPQYSRKQ
-831 KVNKETKGDW
+831 NTGEKTEGDW
-841 VSLVIDHGKSPKGAS
+841 VSLTVDHGKAPKGGS
-856 YEYAVFPQ
+856 YEYAILPQ
-864 TVVPVM
+864 TT
-870 KQFAKKPSYK
+870 QTEISSFAKKPSYK

-893 LKSNTTSYVLFETP
+893 LKSNTTSYILFETP
-907 SADLPKGLLMK
+907 DVLPKGLIQK
-918 ADTSCLV
+918 VDTSCLIMLREHKQEAV
-925 MVHEE
+925 
-930 KGKALLTVAQP
+930 LTVCQP
-941 DLAFY
+941 DLALY
-946 RGPSDEA
+946 RGPSDDIY
-953 FDENGK
+953 DEQGK
-959 RIERSIYSRPWINND
+959 RIERSIYSRPWIGNP
-974 SGEIPVTV
+974 SQSIPVRIE
-982 TLKGCWTVQE
+982 LKGKWEIDE
-992 TPACQVVSSDK
+992 TPGCKTVSSDTK
-1003 NSTVIRFICKDGM
+1003 KTVLEFTCTDAASLEVK
-1016 SQDTELIPF
+1016 LH
-1025 KN
+1025 KK

>member
-317 YNNAINPQDKDVLKQ
+317 YNNAINPQDKDALKQ

-343 QGVAFGSCWG
+343 QGIAYGSCLG
-353 NIHHYGYSVRG
+353 NITHYGYSFRPFFT
-364 LYLAYF
+364 AYF
-370 LMKDVLREAGK
+370 LMKEVFREMGK
-381 LNEAERTLRWYAIT
+381 QEEAEKAMLWYST
-395 NEVYPKPEVDG
+395 VNDVYNKPKTAG
-406 IDMDSFNTQTTGRIA
+406 IDIDFFNTLSTGRIA
-421 SILMMEDTP
+421 SILFMEDTP
-430 EKLQYLKSFS
+430 EKVQYLKSYS
-440 RWIDYGCR
+440 RWLNNGCL
-448 PALGL
+448 PAEGL
-453 AGAFKKDGGAFHHRN
+453 NDAFKADGSAYHHCN

-473 AVGGL
+473 ATGGL
-478 EGASNMIYLFNHT
+478 TGATNMIYLLSHT
-491 DFAVSEL
+491 GFAVSEL
-498 AHQTVKKVLLTMRF
+498 AHQTVKEVLLTMRF
-512 YCNKLNFPLSMS
+512 YCNKRSFPLSMS
-524 GRHPDGKGKLIPMQ
+524 GRHPNGKGELIPEH
-538 YAVMALAGT
+538 YILMALAGS
-547 PDGKA
+547 PDRKQ
-552 DFDADMAAAYLR
+552 DIDTDMANAYLR
-564 LVAGT
+564 LTEAPYKCNKREESFRNLFSAKGF
-569 SSTGEDP
+569 SPEQDP
-576 EYMPQFSNEEER
+576 E
-588 RMAKLLSDKGF
+588 
-599 RPEPDPQGNLA
+599 GNKA
-610 MGYGCVSVQRRSNW
+610 MGYACVSIQRRNNW
-624 AAVVRGHSRY
+624 SAVARGHSRY
-634 LWAAEHYLGANL
+634 LWAAEHYRGANL
-646 YGRYLAHGSMQ
+646 FGRYLAHGSLQ
-657 ILTAAPGVVVT
+657 IMTAPQGEEVSS
-668 PATSGW
+668 TSGGW
-674 QEAGFD
+674 QEEGFD
-680 WNRIPGVT
+680 WGRIPGT
-688 SIHLPFDDLQA
+688 TAIHLPVDQLEA
-699 KVYNV
+699 NILNV
-704 DTFSGMEEMLYSDE
+704 DVFSGYEEMLYSDE
-718 AFAGGLSQ
+718 AFAGGISQ
-726 QHQNGNFGM
+726 EHRNGAFGM

-766 IENTNGEYPTETTIF
+766 IENTNNEYPTETTIF
-781 QLAVTDSAGHAYWKT
+781 QLAVKDDAGHNYWKD
-796 YQGDGKVWIDHIGTG
+796 YQGNGKYWIDHIGTG

-817 AKFEKKFPQYSRAQ
+817 AKFEKNFPQYSRKQ
-831 KVNKETKGDW
+831 NTGEKTEGDW
-841 VSLVIDHGKSPKGAS
+841 VSLTVDHGKAPKGGS
-856 YEYAVFPQ
+856 YEYAILPQ
-864 TVVPVM
+864 TT
-870 KQFAKKPSYK
+870 QTEISSFAKKPSYK

-893 LKSNTTSYVLFETP
+893 LKSNTTSYILFETP
-907 SADLPKGLLMK
+907 DVLPKGLIQK
-918 ADTSCLV
+918 VDTSCLIMLREHKQEAV
-925 MVHEE
+925 
-930 KGKALLTVAQP
+930 LTVCQP
-941 DLAFY
+941 DLALY
-946 RGPSDEA
+946 RGPSDDIY
-953 FDENGK
+953 DEQGK
-959 RIERSIYSRPWINND
+959 RIERSIYSRPWIGNP
-974 SGEIPVTV
+974 SQSIPVRIE
-982 TLKGCWTVQE
+982 LKGKWEIDE
-992 TPACQVVSSDK
+992 TPECKTVSSDTK
-1003 NSTVIRFICKDGM
+1003 KTVLEFTCTDAASLEVK
-1016 SQDTELIPF
+1016 LH
-1025 KN
+1025 KK

>member
-317 YNNAINPQDKDVLKQ
+317 YNNAINPQDKDALKQ

-343 QGVAFGSCWG
+343 QGIAYGSCLG
-353 NIHHYGYSVRG
+353 NITHYGYSFRPFFT
-364 LYLAYF
+364 AYF
-370 LMKDVLREAGK
+370 LMKEVFREIGK
-381 LNEAERTLRWYAIT
+381 QEEAEKAMLWYST
-395 NEVYPKPEVDG
+395 VNDVYNKPKTAG
-406 IDMDSFNTQTTGRIA
+406 IDIDFFNTLSTGRIA
-421 SILMMEDTP
+421 SILFMEDTP
-430 EKLQYLKSFS
+430 EKVQYLKSYS
-440 RWIDYGCR
+440 RWLNNGCL
-448 PALGL
+448 PAEGL
-453 AGAFKKDGGAFHHRN
+453 NDAFKADGSAYHHCN

-473 AVGGL
+473 ATGGL
-478 EGASNMIYLFNHT
+478 TGATNMIHLLSHT

-498 AHQTVKKVLLTMRF
+498 AHQTVKEVLLTMRF
-512 YCNKLNFPLSMS
+512 YCNKRSFPLSMS
-524 GRHPDGKGKLIPMQ
+524 GRHPNGKGELIPEH
-538 YAVMALAGT
+538 YILMALAGS
-547 PDGKA
+547 PDRKQ
-552 DFDADMAAAYLR
+552 DIDTDMANAYLR
-564 LVAGT
+564 LTEAPYKCNKREESFRNLFSAKGF
-569 SSTGEDP
+569 SPEQDP
-576 EYMPQFSNEEER
+576 E
-588 RMAKLLSDKGF
+588 
-599 RPEPDPQGNLA
+599 GNKA
-610 MGYGCVSVQRRSNW
+610 MGYACVSIQRRNNW
-624 AAVVRGHSRY
+624 SAVARGHSRY
-634 LWAAEHYLGANL
+634 LWAAEHYRGANL
-646 YGRYLAHGSMQ
+646 FGRYLAHGSLQ
-657 ILTAAPGVVVT
+657 IMTAPQGEEVSS
-668 PATSGW
+668 TSGGW
-674 QEAGFD
+674 
-680 WNRIPGVT
+680 P
-688 SIHLPFDDLQA
+688 
-699 KVYNV
+699 
-704 DTFSGMEEMLYSDE
+704 
-718 AFAGGLSQ
+718 
-726 QHQNGNFGM
+726 
-735 KLHEHDK
+735 
-742 YNGSHRARK
+742 
-751 SFHFFDGVIV
+751 
-761 CLGSD
+761 
-766 IENTNGEYPTETTIF
+766 
-781 QLAVTDSAGHAYWKT
+781 
-796 YQGDGKVWIDHIGTG
+796 
-811 YYVPVA
+811 
-817 AKFEKKFPQYSRAQ
+817 
-831 KVNKETKGDW
+831 
-841 VSLVIDHGKSPKGAS
+841 
-856 YEYAVFPQ
+856 
-864 TVVPVM
+864 
-870 KQFAKKPSYK
+870 
-880 VLQKD
+880 
-885 RNAHIVRD
+885 
-893 LKSNTTSYVLFETP
+893 
-907 SADLPKGLLMK
+907 
-918 ADTSCLV
+918 
-925 MVHEE
+925 
-930 KGKALLTVAQP
+930 
-941 DLAFY
+941 
-946 RGPSDEA
+946 
-953 FDENGK
+953 GK
-959 RIERSIYSRPWINND
+959 RFQPKKWRMAGR
-974 SGEIPVTV
+974 
-982 TLKGCWTVQE
+982 
-992 TPACQVVSSDK
+992 
-1003 NSTVIRFICKDGM
+1003 RF
-1016 SQDTELIPF
+1016 
-1025 KN
+1025 

>member
-110 GQTMQFEFLKDGKVC
+110 AQTMQFEFLKDGKVC

-154 GMNKIRITAPDVPGE
+154 GMNKIRITAPNVPGE

-317 YNNAINPQDKDVLKQ
+317 YNNAINPQDKDALKQ

-343 QGVAFGSCWG
+343 QGIAYGSCLG
-353 NIHHYGYSVRG
+353 NITHYGYSFRPFFT
-364 LYLAYF
+364 AYF
-370 LMKDVLREAGK
+370 LMKEVFREIGK
-381 LNEAERTLRWYAIT
+381 QEEAEKAMLWYST
-395 NEVYPKPEVDG
+395 VNDVYNKPKTAG
-406 IDMDSFNTQTTGRIA
+406 IDIDFFNTLSTGRIA
-421 SILMMEDTP
+421 SILFMEDTP
-430 EKLQYLKSFS
+430 EKVQYLKSYS
-440 RWIDYGCR
+440 RWLNNGCL
-448 PALGL
+448 PAEGL
-453 AGAFKKDGGAFHHRN
+453 NDAFKADGSAYHHCN

-473 AVGGL
+473 ATGGL
-478 EGASNMIYLFNHT
+478 TGATNMIYLLSHT
-491 DFAVSEL
+491 GFAVSEL
-498 AHQTVKKVLLTMRF
+498 AHQTVKEVLLTMRF
-512 YCNKLNFPLSMS
+512 YCNKRSFPLSMS
-524 GRHPDGKGKLIPMQ
+524 GRHPNGKGELIPEH
-538 YAVMALAGT
+538 YILMALAGS
-547 PDGKA
+547 PDRKQ
-552 DFDADMAAAYLR
+552 DIDTDMANAYLR
-564 LVAGT
+564 LTEAPYKCNKREESFRNLFTAKGF
-569 SSTGEDP
+569 SPEQDP
-576 EYMPQFSNEEER
+576 E
-588 RMAKLLSDKGF
+588 
-599 RPEPDPQGNLA
+599 GNKA
-610 MGYGCVSVQRRSNW
+610 MGYACVSIQRRNNW
-624 AAVVRGHSRY
+624 SAVARGHSRY
-634 LWAAEHYLGANL
+634 LWAAEHYRGANL
-646 YGRYLAHGSMQ
+646 FGRYLAHGSLQ
-657 ILTAAPGVVVT
+657 IMTAPQGEEVSS
-668 PATSGW
+668 TSGGW
-674 QEAGFD
+674 QEEGFD
-680 WNRIPGVT
+680 WGRIPGT
-688 SIHLPFDDLQA
+688 TAIHLPVDQLEA
-699 KVYNV
+699 NILNV
-704 DTFSGMEEMLYSDE
+704 DVFSGYEEMLYSDE
-718 AFAGGLSQ
+718 AFAGGISQ
-726 QHQNGNFGM
+726 EHRNGAFGM

-766 IENTNGEYPTETTIF
+766 IENTNNEYPTETTIF
-781 QLAVTDSAGHAYWKT
+781 QLAVKDDAGHNYWKD
-796 YQGDGKVWIDHIGTG
+796 YQGNGKYWIDHIGTG

-817 AKFEKKFPQYSRAQ
+817 AKFEKNFPQYSRKQ
-831 KVNKETKGDW
+831 NTGEKTEGDW
-841 VSLVIDHGKSPKGAS
+841 VSLTVDHGKAPKGGS
-856 YEYAVFPQ
+856 YEYAILPQ
-864 TVVPVM
+864 TT
-870 KQFAKKPSYK
+870 QTEISSFAKKPSYK

-893 LKSNTTSYVLFETP
+893 LKSNTTSYILFETP
-907 SADLPKGLLMK
+907 DVLPKGLIQK
-918 ADTSCLV
+918 VDTSCLIMLREHKQEAV
-925 MVHEE
+925 
-930 KGKALLTVAQP
+930 LTVCQP
-941 DLAFY
+941 DLALY
-946 RGPSDEA
+946 RGPSDDIY
-953 FDENGK
+953 DEQGK
-959 RIERSIYSRPWINND
+959 RIERSIYSRPWIGNP
-974 SGEIPVTV
+974 SQSIPVRIE
-982 TLKGCWTVQE
+982 LKGKWEIDE
-992 TPACQVVSSDK
+992 TPECKTVSSDTK
-1003 NSTVIRFICKDGM
+1003 KTVLEFTCTDAASMEVK
-1016 SQDTELIPF
+1016 LH
-1025 KN
+1025 KK

>member
-317 YNNAINPQDKDVLKQ
+317 YNNAINPQDKDALKQ

-343 QGVAFGSCWG
+343 QGIAYGSCLG
-353 NIHHYGYSVRG
+353 NITHYGYSFRPFFT
-364 LYLAYF
+364 AYF
-370 LMKDVLREAGK
+370 LMKEVFREIGK
-381 LNEAERTLRWYAIT
+381 QEEAEKAMLWYST
-395 NEVYPKPEVDG
+395 VNDVYNKPKTAG
-406 IDMDSFNTQTTGRIA
+406 IDIDFFNTLSTGRIA
-421 SILMMEDTP
+421 SILFMEDTP
-430 EKLQYLKSFS
+430 EKVQYLKSYS
-440 RWIDYGCR
+440 RWLNNGCL
-448 PALGL
+448 PAEGL
-453 AGAFKKDGGAFHHRN
+453 NDAFKADGSAYHHCN

-473 AVGGL
+473 ATGGL
-478 EGASNMIYLFNHT
+478 TGATNMIYLLSHT

-498 AHQTVKKVLLTMRF
+498 AHQTVKEVLLTMRF
-512 YCNKLNFPLSMS
+512 YCNKRSFPLSMS
-524 GRHPDGKGKLIPMQ
+524 GRHPNGKGELIPEH
-538 YAVMALAGT
+538 YILMALAGS
-547 PDGKA
+547 PDRKQ
-552 DFDADMAAAYLR
+552 DIDTDMANAYLR
-564 LVAGT
+564 LTEAPYKCNKREESFRNLFSAKGF
-569 SSTGEDP
+569 SPEQDP
-576 EYMPQFSNEEER
+576 E
-588 RMAKLLSDKGF
+588 
-599 RPEPDPQGNLA
+599 GNKA
-610 MGYGCVSVQRRSNW
+610 MGYACVSIQRRNNW
-624 AAVVRGHSRY
+624 SAVARGHSRY
-634 LWAAEHYLGANL
+634 LWAAEHYRGANL
-646 YGRYLAHGSMQ
+646 FGRYLAHGSLQ
-657 ILTAAPGVVVT
+657 IMTAPQGEEVSS
-668 PATSGW
+668 TSGGW
-674 QEAGFD
+674 QEEGFD
-680 WNRIPGVT
+680 WGRIPGT
-688 SIHLPFDDLQA
+688 TAIHLPVDQLEA
-699 KVYNV
+699 NILNV
-704 DTFSGMEEMLYSDE
+704 DVFSGYEEMLYSDE
-718 AFAGGLSQ
+718 AFAGGISQ
-726 QHQNGNFGM
+726 EHRNGAFGM

-766 IENTNGEYPTETTIF
+766 F
-781 QLAVTDSAGHAYWKT
+781 QLAVKNDAGHNYWKD
-796 YQGDGKVWIDHIGTG
+796 YQGNGKYWIDHIGTG

-817 AKFEKKFPQYSRAQ
+817 AKFEKNFPQYSRKQ
-831 KVNKETKGDW
+831 NTGEKTEGDW
-841 VSLVIDHGKSPKGAS
+841 VSLTVDHGKAPKGGS
-856 YEYAVFPQ
+856 YEYAILPQ
-864 TVVPVM
+864 TT
-870 KQFAKKPSYK
+870 QTEISSFAKKPSYK

-893 LKSNTTSYVLFETP
+893 LKSNTTSYILFETP
-907 SADLPKGLLMK
+907 DVLPKGLIQK
-918 ADTSCLV
+918 VDTSCLIMLREHKQEAV
-925 MVHEE
+925 
-930 KGKALLTVAQP
+930 LTVCQP
-941 DLAFY
+941 DLALY
-946 RGPSDEA
+946 RGPSDDIY
-953 FDENGK
+953 DEQGK
-959 RIERSIYSRPWINND
+959 RIERSIYSRPWIGNP
-974 SGEIPVTV
+974 SQSIPVRIE
-982 TLKGCWTVQE
+982 LKGKWEIDE
-992 TPACQVVSSDK
+992 TPGCKTVSSDTK
-1003 NSTVIRFICKDGM
+1003 KTVLEFTCTDAASLEVK
-1016 SQDTELIPF
+1016 LH
-1025 KN
+1025 KK

>member
-110 GQTMQFEFLKDGKVC
+110 AQTMQFEFLKDGKVC

-154 GMNKIRITAPDVPGE
+154 GMNKIRITAPNVPGE

-317 YNNAINPQDKDVLKQ
+317 YNNAINPQDKDALKQ

-343 QGVAFGSCWG
+343 QGIAYGSCLG
-353 NIHHYGYSVRG
+353 NITHYGYSFRPFFT
-364 LYLAYF
+364 AYF
-370 LMKDVLREAGK
+370 LMKEVFREIGK
-381 LNEAERTLRWYAIT
+381 QEEAEKAMLWYST
-395 NEVYPKPEVDG
+395 VNDVYNKPKTAG
-406 IDMDSFNTQTTGRIA
+406 IDIDFFNTLSTGRIA
-421 SILMMEDTP
+421 SILFMEDTP
-430 EKLQYLKSFS
+430 EKVQYLKSYS
-440 RWIDYGCR
+440 RWLNNGCL
-448 PALGL
+448 PAEGL
-453 AGAFKKDGGAFHHRN
+453 NDAFKADGSAYHHCN

-473 AVGGL
+473 ATGGL
-478 EGASNMIYLFNHT
+478 TGATNMIYLLSHT
-491 DFAVSEL
+491 GFAVSEL
-498 AHQTVKKVLLTMRF
+498 AHQTVKEVLLTMRF
-512 YCNKLNFPLSMS
+512 YCNKRSFPLSMS
-524 GRHPDGKGKLIPMQ
+524 GRHPNGKGELIPEH
-538 YAVMALAGT
+538 YILMALAGS
-547 PDGKA
+547 PDRKQ
-552 DFDADMAAAYLR
+552 DIDTDMANAYLR
-564 LVAGT
+564 LTEAPYKCNKREESFRNLFSAKGF
-569 SSTGEDP
+569 SPEQDP
-576 EYMPQFSNEEER
+576 E
-588 RMAKLLSDKGF
+588 
-599 RPEPDPQGNLA
+599 GNKA
-610 MGYGCVSVQRRSNW
+610 MGYACVSIQRRNNW
-624 AAVVRGHSRY
+624 SAVARGHSRY
-634 LWAAEHYLGANL
+634 LWAAEHYRGANL
-646 YGRYLAHGSMQ
+646 FGRYLAHGSLQ
-657 ILTAAPGVVVT
+657 IMTAPQGEEVSS
-668 PATSGW
+668 TSGGW
-674 QEAGFD
+674 QEEGFD
-680 WNRIPGVT
+680 WGRIPGT
-688 SIHLPFDDLQA
+688 TAIHLPVDQLEA
-699 KVYNV
+699 NILNV
-704 DTFSGMEEMLYSDE
+704 DVFSGYEEMLYSDE
-718 AFAGGLSQ
+718 AFAGGISQ
-726 QHQNGNFGM
+726 EHRNGAFGM

-766 IENTNGEYPTETTIF
+766 IENTNNEYPTETTIF
-781 QLAVTDSAGHAYWKT
+781 QLAVKDDAGHNYWKD
-796 YQGDGKVWIDHIGTG
+796 YQGNGKYWIDHIGTG

-817 AKFEKKFPQYSRAQ
+817 AKFEKNFPQYSRKQ
-831 KVNKETKGDW
+831 NTGEKTEGDW
-841 VSLVIDHGKSPKGAS
+841 VSLTVDHGKAPKGGS
-856 YEYAVFPQ
+856 YEYAILPQ
-864 TVVPVM
+864 TT
-870 KQFAKKPSYK
+870 QTEISSFAKKPSYK

-893 LKSNTTSYVLFETP
+893 LKSNTTSYILFETP
-907 SADLPKGLLMK
+907 DVLPKGLIQK
-918 ADTSCLV
+918 VDTSCLIMLREHKQEAV
-925 MVHEE
+925 
-930 KGKALLTVAQP
+930 LTVCQP
-941 DLAFY
+941 DLALY
-946 RGPSDEA
+946 RGPSDDIY
-953 FDENGK
+953 DEQGK
-959 RIERSIYSRPWINND
+959 RIERSIYSRPWIGNP
-974 SGEIPVTV
+974 SQSIPVRIE
-982 TLKGCWTVQE
+982 LKGKWEIDE
-992 TPACQVVSSDK
+992 TPECKTVSSDTK
-1003 NSTVIRFICKDGM
+1003 KTVLEFTCTDAASMEVK
-1016 SQDTELIPF
+1016 LH
-1025 KN
+1025 KK

>member
-343 QGVAFGSCWG
+343 QGIAYGSCLG
-353 NIHHYGYSVRG
+353 NITHYGYSFRPFFT
-364 LYLAYF
+364 AYF
-370 LMKDVLREAGK
+370 LMKEVFREIGK
-381 LNEAERTLRWYAIT
+381 QEEAEKAMLWYST
-395 NEVYPKPEVDG
+395 VNDVYNKPKTAG
-406 IDMDSFNTQTTGRIA
+406 IDIDFFNTLSTGRIA
-421 SILMMEDTP
+421 SILFMEDTP
-430 EKLQYLKSFS
+430 EKVQYLKSYS
-440 RWIDYGCR
+440 RWLNNGCL
-448 PALGL
+448 PAEGL
-453 AGAFKKDGGAFHHRN
+453 NDAFKADGSAYHHCN

-473 AVGGL
+473 ATGGL
-478 EGASNMIYLFNHT
+478 TGATNMIYLLSHT
-491 DFAVSEL
+491 GFAVSEL
-498 AHQTVKKVLLTMRF
+498 AHQTVKEVLLTMRF
-512 YCNKLNFPLSMS
+512 YCNKRSFPLSMS
-524 GRHPDGKGKLIPMQ
+524 GRHPNRKGELIPEH
-538 YAVMALAGT
+538 YILMALAGS
-547 PDGKA
+547 PDRKQ
-552 DFDADMAAAYLR
+552 DIDTDMANAYLR
-564 LVAGT
+564 LTEAPYKCNKREESFRNLFSAKGF
-569 SSTGEDP
+569 SPEQDP
-576 EYMPQFSNEEER
+576 E
-588 RMAKLLSDKGF
+588 
-599 RPEPDPQGNLA
+599 GNKA
-610 MGYGCVSVQRRSNW
+610 MGYACVSIQRRNNW
-624 AAVVRGHSRY
+624 SAVARGHSRY
-634 LWAAEHYLGANL
+634 LWAAEHYRGANL
-646 YGRYLAHGSMQ
+646 FGRYLAHGSLQ
-657 ILTAAPGVVVT
+657 IMTAPQGEEVSS
-668 PATSGW
+668 TSGGW
-674 QEAGFD
+674 QEEGFD
-680 WNRIPGVT
+680 WGRIPGT
-688 SIHLPFDDLQA
+688 TAIHLPVDQLEA
-699 KVYNV
+699 NILNV
-704 DTFSGMEEMLYSDE
+704 DVFSGYEEMLYSDE
-718 AFAGGLSQ
+718 AFAGGISQ
-726 QHQNGNFGM
+726 EHRNGAFGM

-766 IENTNGEYPTETTIF
+766 IENTNNEYPTETTIF
-781 QLAVTDSAGHAYWKT
+781 QLAVKDDAGHNYWKD
-796 YQGDGKVWIDHIGTG
+796 YQGNGKYWIDHIGTG

-817 AKFEKKFPQYSRAQ
+817 AKFEKNFPQYSRKQ
-831 KVNKETKGDW
+831 NTGEKTEGDW
-841 VSLVIDHGKSPKGAS
+841 VSLTVDHGKAPKGGS
-856 YEYAVFPQ
+856 YEYAILPQ
-864 TVVPVM
+864 TT
-870 KQFAKKPSYK
+870 QTEISSFAKKPSYK

-893 LKSNTTSYVLFETP
+893 LKSNTTSYILFETP
-907 SADLPKGLLMK
+907 DVLPKGLIQK
-918 ADTSCLV
+918 VDTSCLIMLREHKQEAV
-925 MVHEE
+925 
-930 KGKALLTVAQP
+930 LTVCQP
-941 DLAFY
+941 DLALY
-946 RGPSDEA
+946 RGPSDDIY
-953 FDENGK
+953 DEQGK
-959 RIERSIYSRPWINND
+959 RIERSIYSRPWIGNP
-974 SGEIPVTV
+974 SQSIPVRIE
-982 TLKGCWTVQE
+982 LKGKWEIDE
-992 TPACQVVSSDK
+992 TPECKIVSSDTK
-1003 NSTVIRFICKDGM
+1003 KTVLEFTCTDAASLEVK
-1016 SQDTELIPF
+1016 LH
-1025 KN
+1025 KK